1 MSVPSQDDEREPAR
15 PWRQTNAGRVFLVA
29 AGAVLLCALVMAIFP
44 SQSDDLWMHLA
55 VGRRYFREGHFPD
68 PDPWIFSIPE
78 YRRGWLDVWGAHLG
92 AYGLYRLGGFPAL
105 VLTKALLVVAG
116 VAAPFW
122 LARRLSYC
130 GFAVP
135 LLTLLAVWAG
145 CPRFIERASLVSDVG
160 CAWVL
165 AIVASELVRPSRLR
179 WALPCLFVVWTNI
192 HTGVLTG
199 MAMVSFAALSQ
210 PRRWRTWTPLLLACV
225 AASCVHPNGFRTLL
239 WSIQSM
245 LGGGFEVYR
254 AFVAEFRPTLGPD
267 KIGTYP
273 VIVFLILAA
282 LVVIPLV
289 ASLRRGKLG
298 GFGLL
303 AFAALIYLGT
313 SSIRFVTTA
322 ALSLPV
328 LGVALLADARLG
340 ASDEGPPAHQRAS
353 VGATLLAAAAALAL
367 ALTVATGGYDA
378 PPFSGRR
385 LGLGRDPAMDPVA
398 AAEVVRALPLAG
410 RIFNEHTFGAYLAWQ
425 WDGAPRIFYHG
436 YVIDPVFYR
445 QNFVDAMISPEAFD
459 RVMNGHDIDVI
470 LLSPRPATRT
480 SGHAIYRTLMVRTDW
495 HLIHWDRTSVVYLRE
510 RPAYESILKEQAFRY
525 VDPYRPEA
533 LEEGL
538 RRDPA
543 RVREE
548 AARAARAWPDN
559 EGLQQL
565 AADLRAVPR

>member
-1 MSVPSQDDEREPAR
+1 MP
-15 PWRQTNAGRVFLVA
+15 
-29 AGAVLLCALVMAIFP
+29 
-44 SQSDDLWMHLA
+44 
-55 VGRRYFREGHFPD
+55 
-68 PDPWIFSIPE
+68 
-78 YRRGWLDVWGAHLG
+78 
-92 AYGLYRLGGFPAL
+92 
-105 VLTKALLVVAG
+105 
-116 VAAPFW
+116 
-122 LARRLSYC
+122 
-130 GFAVP
+130 
-135 LLTLLAVWAG
+135 
-145 CPRFIERASLVSDVG
+145 
-160 CAWVL
+160 
-165 AIVASELVRPSRLR
+165 
-179 WALPCLFVVWTNI
+179 
-192 HTGVLTG
+192 
-199 MAMVSFAALSQ
+199 
-210 PRRWRTWTPLLLACV
+210 
-225 AASCVHPNGFRTLL
+225 
-239 WSIQSM
+239 
-245 LGGGFEVYR
+245 
-254 AFVAEFRPTLGPD
+254 
-267 KIGTYP
+267 
-273 VIVFLILAA
+273 
-282 LVVIPLV
+282 
-289 ASLRRGKLG
+289 
-298 GFGLL
+298 
-303 AFAALIYLGT
+303 
-313 SSIRFVTTA
+313 
-322 ALSLPV
+322 
-328 LGVALLADARLG
+328 LADARLG

-378 PPFSGRR
+378 PPFAGRR